1 LTAAERGGAAATVQ
15 GCAAQRGDLNGRGLN
30 EVGAVFSSDGMTIQ
44 FDRGAV
50 WERCVPPMANI

>member
-1 LTAAERGGAAATVQ
+1 
-15 GCAAQRGDLNGRGLN
+15 
-30 EVGAVFSSDGMTIQ
+30 MTIQ